1 LLEIILISRIK
12 PVEIRTVASYLM
24 GTLKC
29 KDVQERRWKAFFKST
44 GKNYGSILIAD
55 CKTAAM

>member
-1 LLEIILISRIK
+1 
-12 PVEIRTVASYLM
+12 M